1 MTAPNRDE
9 PPPGWIVK
17 PVGVKWWWDSREC
30 VFVDLVGKVRV
41 CGWANTEPEA
51 IAAAWAAYDRI
62 HGKTDQLPDATK
74 MIGSDHSVAPNDMT
88 SELAEALENCVSLLE
103 HATCESGVCM
113 CGSPPRQH
121 KLGCEEHG
129 FVDSGTYNQ
138 GLIIPAAR
146 AVLEK
151 YRATRK
157 EKL

>member
-1 MTAPNRDE
+1 MT
-9 PPPGWIVK
+9 
-17 PVGVKWWWDSREC
+17 
-30 VFVDLVGKVRV
+30 L
-41 CGWANTEPEA
+41 
-51 IAAAWAAYDRI
+51 
-62 HGKTDQLPDATK
+62 
-74 MIGSDHSVAPNDMT
+74 
-88 SELAEALENCVSLLE
+88 ELAEALENCVSLLE

-157 EKL
+157 EQGE

>member
-1 MTAPNRDE
+1 MTAQNRNE
-9 PPPGWIVK
+9 PPPGA
-17 PVGVKWWWDSREC
+17 GVQLSSNRPGKWVWNISGNSAW
-30 VFVDLVGKVRV
+30 GY
-41 CGWANTEPEA
+41 ANTEPLA
-51 IAAAWAAYDRI
+51 IAAAWVAWDRI
-62 HGKTDQLPDATK
+62 HGKPDQLPDATK

-157 EKL
+157 EQN

>member
-74 MIGSDHSVAPNDMT
+74 MIVSDHPGEPNDMT
-88 SELAEALENCVSLLE
+88 RELAEALEALLE
-103 HATCESGVCM
+103 YTTCVLHGE
-113 CGSPPRQH
+113 
-121 KLGCEEHG
+121 GCFDTTE
-129 FVDSGTYNQ
+129 
-138 GLIIPAAR
+138 LKPAR
-146 AVLEK
+146 AVLDK
-151 YRATRK
+151 WRATRK
-157 EKL
+157 DKP